1 MHNSVPKQYMNLA
14 GKPMI
19 VHVLEN
25 ADRLDCVSKLVIV
38 CAKEYRSYID
48 GLLEEYRIGKSVEYA
63 DAGET
68 RQASVLSGLKKAD
81 TESVII
87 HEAARPFVKM
97 EDYLKLINEPGENV
111 MPGLDIP
118 FTVIKGHDKV
128 EGLLDR
134 SELVNVQLPQKFN
147 RKLITE
153 AHLQAEKEHHFFT
166 EDASLL
172 HYYMPETEI
181 RIIRGWDYDIKITTQ
196 TDMLISET
204 IYNLYFRNQERMEGK
219 TE

>member
-1 MHNSVPKQYMNLA
+1 MDYTFILLSGGTGNRMHNSVPKQYMNLA

-68 RQASVLSGLKKAD
+68 RQASELSGLKKAD

-87 HEAARPFVKM
+87 HEAARPFVKI
-97 EDYLKLINEPGENV
+97 EDYLKLINEPGEIV

-118 FTVIKGHDKV
+118 FTVITPPAPNPSQH
-128 EGLLDR
+128 
-134 SELVNVQLPQKFN
+134 Q
-147 RKLITE
+147 
-153 AHLQAEKEHHFFT
+153 
-166 EDASLL
+166 SLF
-172 HYYMPETEI
+172 
-181 RIIRGWDYDIKITTQ
+181 Q
-196 TDMLISET
+196 
-204 IYNLYFRNQERMEGK
+204 
-219 TE
+219 